1 LANNDRLTVNS
12 GRLNAV
18 RPIQDGRN
26 RPFRSPITDRRSPFT
41 DHSSQITV
49 HRSPVQGFTLVELLI
64 VIALLLTIAVPR
76 YYHSVD
82 RAREAVLKQD
92 LAQMRDAI
100 DKYHGDR
107 GRYPDSLEDLVTHK
121 YLRKI
126 PLDPIT
132 ESTTSWLT
140 VPPAEADKGN
150 VFDVKSGATGT
161 AIDGTSYAEW

>member
-1 LANNDRLTVNS
+1 VKGRKIFS
-12 GRLNAV
+12 GVVVCQIGEAIFS
-18 RPIQDGRN
+18 PES
-26 RPFRSPITDRRSPFT
+26 RPFFPSPQTSPLAPRSSPLPL
-41 DHSSQITV
+41 
-49 HRSPVQGFTLVELLI
+49 RGFTLVELLI
-64 VIALLLTIAVPR
+64 VMAIIALLLTIAVPR

-107 GRYPDSLEDLVTHK
+107 GRYPDSLEDLVTRK

-132 ESTTSWLT
+132 ESTTSWIT
-140 VPPAEADKGN
+140 IPPVEADKGN

>member
-1 LANNDRLTVNS
+1 MA
-12 GRLNAV
+12 
-18 RPIQDGRN
+18 I
-26 RPFRSPITDRRSPFT
+26 
-41 DHSSQITV
+41 
-49 HRSPVQGFTLVELLI
+49 
-64 VIALLLTIAVPR
+64 IALLLTVAVPR

-107 GRYPDSLEDLVTHK
+107 GRYPDSLEDLVTRK

-132 ESTTSWLT
+132 ESATSWIAIS
-140 VPPAEADKGN
+140 PAEADKGN

-161 AIDGTSYAEW
+161 AIDGTSYADWS

>member
-1 LANNDRLTVNS
+1 LKNGDRLTVNGERTNAS
-12 GRLNAV
+12 RLSQNGLK
-18 RPIQDGRN
+18 RPC
-26 RPFRSPITDRRSPFT
+26 RSLITD
-41 DHSSQITV
+41 

-64 VIALLLTIAVPR
+64 VMAIIALLLTIAVPR

-107 GRYPDSLEDLVTHK
+107 GRFPDSLEDLVTHK

-132 ESTTSWLT
+132 ESFTSW
-140 VPPAEADKGN
+140 VAIPPAEADKGN